1 MEAVIERTNTMISL
15 RKDLINKIADVA
27 KKENCSLDK
36 YIESVLMDIVYN
48 VPNAETRAAI
58 EEARSGA
65 YAGSL
70 DMASYESFVKSIN
83 DIE

>member
-1 MEAVIERTNTMISL
+1 
-15 RKDLINKIADVA
+15 
-27 KKENCSLDK
+27 
-36 YIESVLMDIVYN
+36 MDIVYS

-70 DMASYESFVKSIN
+70 DMASYESFLKSIN